1 VVHKITLR
9 FGATDAK
16 RRTMR
21 DVARL
26 TALPNA
32 KSPVASLLGVMKD
45 GRTVVFVVGDK
56 VAASGNGACKPSV
69 TDCRTVE
76 MKADD
81 AQYFHVPAS
90 GSRADRWYY
99 LKVLHVDRRAASAS
113 AAKAAAARRSTPGM
127 AAVRK
132 AAKKVASYRYLP
144 ALGVLVRAKRAASGS
159 SAAAGRAARSRS
171 AVRQPGVPAWR
182 SAAPAASR

>member
-1 VVHKITLR
+1 
-9 FGATDAK
+9 
-16 RRTMR
+16 
-21 DVARL
+21 
-26 TALPNA
+26 
-32 KSPVASLLGVMKD
+32 
-45 GRTVVFVVGDK
+45 
-56 VAASGNGACKPSV
+56 
-69 TDCRTVE
+69 

-90 GSRADRWYY
+90 GSQADRWYY

-113 AAKAAAARRSTPGM
+113 TARAAAARRSTPGM

-132 AAKKVASYRYLP
+132 AAKKVAGYRYLP

-159 SAAAGRAARSRS
+159 SAAAARAARSRS